1 MLGPGPSAR
10 TIASQAECPAA
21 CRGDYSGDEAQRLA
35 ILKYA
40 AVLGAN
46 FVDVELKAAPFF
58 FAGELSIK

>member
-1 MLGPGPSAR
+1 MPGPAVR
-10 TIASQAECPAA
+10 TITSRAACLAA

-40 AVLGAN
+40 AVLGAA

-58 FAGELSIK
+58 FAGELGVM

>member
-1 MLGPGPSAR
+1 VR
-10 TIASQAECPAA
+10 TVTRQAKRLAA

-40 AVLGAN
+40 AVLGAD

-58 FAGELSIK
+58 FAGELGVM

>member
-1 MLGPGPSAR
+1 MWL
-10 TIASQAECPAA
+10 AA

-40 AVLGAN
+40 AVLGAD

-58 FAGELSIK
+58 FAGELGVM